1 MTQFLQVQR
10 TGMNSSTTQVENVAQ
25 NVSLPASGS
34 SAVANND
41 GASVSNS
48 GAVASNEI
56 TATRIYS
63 NEYSSTNINTR
74 HASVKEIANTLPEFD
89 PISDK
94 SITVEQFIDHVNK
107 VIEAYRWDEK
117 FLLLAIYTRL
127 NGVARMWL
135 DASPVLH
142 TTWADFAN
150 ALKSEFGTTHDEAE
164 IHFLMSNAT
173 RRPKERINEYCFR
186 VSSIGV
192 RYNLSESAIIRY
204 IRVGLKHREL
214 QQSIAA
220 MKFNTVKQMRDA
232 IEDYFVNRGGLY
244 ETKNEQFVKRD
255 EQKAKVGE
263 AAKQRESTRAQLKC
277 YNCSEAGH
285 FSNKCPLPQK
295 RQRCTTCNKVHP
307 NDGNCDKAANLRR
320 LGVTNCDE
328 CFNKTIYIQSKP
340 YTAFVDTGSQ
350 CSIIRESVAERIK
363 AERRKC
369 CVKIKGICGGVRILN
384 EAIIVDIIIDEAVIT
399 AQVYIAD
406 DNLVQQDVLLG
417 QDVIVNANVTMKIDS
432 GRTIF
437 ENKQLIQQPVISNC
451 KFSKLLSNFSNE
463 AERVKTQ
470 GLLENFAEV
479 FSTGL
484 DGIGKTDVVEASI
497 ELESSQTV
505 AQVPYRIPEPKRS
518 IVNSMIDELLQHD
531 IVTKSTS
538 EYASP
543 VVVIKKQSGGDRLC
557 IDYRRL
563 NKLMK
568 KENFPVP
575 NIEER

>member
-1 MTQFLQVQR
+1 MTKICEFKVDQLKFFLRERQLQTTGTRDQLIQRLCEYENAEELDWHESKTTEEGANMATVSQLQEEMRQLREMMTQFLQVQR

-94 SITVEQFIDHVNK
+94 SITVEQFIDRVNK

-220 MKFNTVKQMRDA
+220 MKFNT
-232 IEDYFVNRGGLY
+232 
-244 ETKNEQFVKRD
+244 VKRD

-406 DNLVQQDVLLG
+406 DNLVQ
-417 QDVIVNANVTMKIDS
+417 
-432 GRTIF
+432 R
-437 ENKQLIQQPVISNC
+437 
-451 KFSKLLSNFSNE
+451 
-463 AERVKTQ
+463 
-470 GLLENFAEV
+470 
-479 FSTGL
+479 
-484 DGIGKTDVVEASI
+484 
-497 ELESSQTV
+497 
-505 AQVPYRIPEPKRS
+505 
-518 IVNSMIDELLQHD
+518 
-531 IVTKSTS
+531 
-538 EYASP
+538 
-543 VVVIKKQSGGDRLC
+543 
-557 IDYRRL
+557 
-563 NKLMK
+563 
-568 KENFPVP
+568 
-575 NIEER
+575 